1 MLKCIE
7 AQRFLRFAAFCS
19 ILLSRLV
26 IMPANS
32 SMPSSSSVVNSSAA
46 MDSGSE
52 TKRLGKVYLVG
63 AGPGDPGLLTVKAKT
78 LIECADVV
86 VFDALVS
93 EPILSCINSSAERI
107 HAGKRRG
114 RHSMSQADITN
125 VLLQKAHEHAVVV
138 RLKGGDPFV
147 FGRGGEEM
155 SDLMAAGVP
164 VEVVPGITAGIA
176 APAYA
181 GIPVTHRG
189 YSSSVTFV
197 TGHESVGKYRPAVNW
212 GAIAQGSE
220 TIVVYMGVHNL
231 PNITKSLMEAG
242 LAADT
247 PIALVRWGT
256 RPEQEE
262 LLGTLETVV
271 EKVEETGFEAPAI
284 AIVGKVVDLQPQL
297 SPASPM
303 HNEHWN
309 KIHNS

>member
-1 MLKCIE
+1 ML
-7 AQRFLRFAAFCS
+7 
-19 ILLSRLV
+19 
-26 IMPANS
+26 
-32 SMPSSSSVVNSSAA
+32 PSPSTHATNPKTA
-46 MDSGSE
+46 
-52 TKRLGKVYLVG
+52 RLGKVYLVG
-63 AGPGDPGLLTVKAKT
+63 SGPGDPGLLTVKAKT

-93 EPILSCINSSAERI
+93 EPILSFINPRAERI

-114 RHSMSQADITN
+114 RHSMTQSEITS

-212 GAIAQGSE
+212 AAIAQASE
-220 TIVVYMGVHNL
+220 TIVIYMGVHNL
-231 PNITKSLMEAG
+231 LNITNALTQAG
-242 LAADT
+242 LAAET
-247 PIALVRWGT
+247 PIALIRWGT

-262 LLGTLETVV
+262 LIGTLDSIVA
-271 EKVEETGFEAPAI
+271 KVEEQGFEAPAI
-284 AIVGKVVDLQPQL
+284 AIVGRVVDLQAQL
-297 SPASPM
+297 ASASPM
-303 HNEHWN
+303 HNEHWQTVN
-309 KIHNS
+309 GGR